1 MIRRGGRNVGGPVP
15 VRDRSSPRHGRSPRC
30 PIHFRQMI
38 CRRLLRL
45 QRHLRRQLLRSK
57 RCALLASLM
66 TSSCPYCGIR
76 PSVVRGH
83 RVASSE
89 WSPCPRRRPCG
100 RNHGDP
106 SPRRST
112 RPVRM
117 CAGRREQNRAGGR
130 RPDCPV
136 CSSLLPRPLRLL
148 RLRWRRPHATCGLR
162 GECAG
167 PPGVGAERV
176 ATEPKIHLR
185 GCCRRIGCPTDR
197 RMRASLSGTSSRNV
211 GRRTA
216 RSSGSSCSGSC
227 SGRNSCGTGEGSPPR
242 SAVGASRD
250 AGSQSAE
257 AARAENSAAARSTAV
272 SSRFHWRRCRRG
284 TGGERRRG
292 ADDLLSGN
300 RGRSH
305 AVRACQGET
314 LASCLLLKNCH
325 LVQYGPLAVPSSGA
339 GRTSAIGFP
348 IGVPAKI

>member
-1 MIRRGGRNVGGPVP
+1 
-15 VRDRSSPRHGRSPRC
+15 
-30 PIHFRQMI
+30 
-38 CRRLLRL
+38 
-45 QRHLRRQLLRSK
+45 
-57 RCALLASLM
+57 
-66 TSSCPYCGIR
+66 
-76 PSVVRGH
+76 
-83 RVASSE
+83 
-89 WSPCPRRRPCG
+89 
-100 RNHGDP
+100 
-106 SPRRST
+106 
-112 RPVRM
+112 M
-117 CAGRREQNRAGGR
+117 CAGRRGQNRAGGR

-136 CSSLLPRPLRLL
+136 CSSSLPRPLRPL

-167 PPGVGAERV
+167 RPGAAAERA
-176 ATEPKIHLR
+176 ATGPKIHLR

-211 GRRTA
+211 GLRTA
-216 RSSGSSCSGSC
+216 RSSGSSP
-227 SGRNSCGTGEGSPPR
+227 GRSSCGTGEGSPPR

-250 AGSQSAE
+250 VGSQRAE
-257 AARAENSAAARSTAV
+257 AARTEDSAAARSTAV

-339 GRTSAIGFP
+339 GHTAAIGFP
-348 IGVPAKI
+348 TGVPAKI

>member
-1 MIRRGGRNVGGPVP
+1 
-15 VRDRSSPRHGRSPRC
+15 
-30 PIHFRQMI
+30 
-38 CRRLLRL
+38 
-45 QRHLRRQLLRSK
+45 
-57 RCALLASLM
+57 
-66 TSSCPYCGIR
+66 
-76 PSVVRGH
+76 
-83 RVASSE
+83 
-89 WSPCPRRRPCG
+89 
-100 RNHGDP
+100 
-106 SPRRST
+106 
-112 RPVRM
+112 M

-167 PPGVGAERV
+167 PPGVEAVHAASG
-176 ATEPKIHLR
+176 TKFLR
-185 GCCRRIGCPTDR
+185 PGCCRRVGCPIDLR
-197 RMRASLSGTSSRNV
+197 IRGSLCGMNSRI
-211 GRRTA
+211 GRRRTVWSPD
-216 RSSGSSCSGSC
+216 RNSGPS
-227 SGRNSCGTGEGSPPR
+227 SCGTGEGSPPR
-242 SAVGASRD
+242 SAAGSRD

>member
-1 MIRRGGRNVGGPVP
+1 
-15 VRDRSSPRHGRSPRC
+15 
-30 PIHFRQMI
+30 
-38 CRRLLRL
+38 
-45 QRHLRRQLLRSK
+45 
-57 RCALLASLM
+57 M

-136 CSSLLPRPLRLL
+136 CSSLLPRPLRPL
-148 RLRWRRPHATCGLR
+148 RLRWRRPRAASGLR
-162 GECAG
+162 DVCAG
-167 PPGVGAERV
+167 RPGAAAERA
-176 ATEPKIHLR
+176 ATGPKIHLR

-250 AGSQSAE
+250 AGSQSAK

-325 LVQYGPLAVPSSGA
+325 SKVAARSPFSFPAQGTPRPSVFRPVFLRGSETRPQSTSRRFYARTLMNAGIPVWGSGTKGTFGPDSRPSRVGSTMTKPTLRGCA
-339 GRTSAIGFP
+339 LPWMAPFP
-348 IGVPAKI
+348 